1 VKSPHRVVALLAVLS
16 AAACATPAEE
26 LGVPAVIVGVTPQGR
41 AELQSAV
48 EHALGTQPIL
58 LADDA
63 LTHESVLRI
72 ERVVRRDAEG
82 RPLNGRD
89 VKGKPQEFRLYTMNG
104 LCILVHVESRAR
116 QTLHAVSCAPAL

>member
-1 VKSPHRVVALLAVLS
+1 VALFAVLS
-16 AAACATPAEE
+16 AAACATHAED
-26 LGVPAVIVGVTPQGR
+26 LCVPAVIVGVTPQGR

-48 EHALGTQPIL
+48 EHALGRQPIL

-82 RPLNGRD
+82 RPLNGREI
-89 VKGKPQEFRLYTMNG
+89 KERPQEFRLYTANG
-104 LCILVHVESRAR
+104 RCVLVHVESGAR
-116 QTLHAVSCAPAL
+116 QTLHAVSCAPAP